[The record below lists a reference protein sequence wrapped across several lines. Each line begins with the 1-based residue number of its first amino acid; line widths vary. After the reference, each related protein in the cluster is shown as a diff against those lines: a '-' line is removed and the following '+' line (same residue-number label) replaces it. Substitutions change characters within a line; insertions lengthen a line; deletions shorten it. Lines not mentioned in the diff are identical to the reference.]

1 MNFWATVSKIIGYI
15 WLVLAG
21 PLILVGI
28 YGVWMKEGFS
38 GVQNLMSPFNVTNYI
53 VMIITLAPGI
63 GLLVLS
69 EKLKTKFMQES
80 K

>member
-1 MNFWATVSKIIGYI
+1 
-15 WLVLAG
+15 
-21 PLILVGI
+21 
-28 YGVWMKEGFS
+28 
-38 GVQNLMSPFNVTNYI
+38 MSPFNVTNYI